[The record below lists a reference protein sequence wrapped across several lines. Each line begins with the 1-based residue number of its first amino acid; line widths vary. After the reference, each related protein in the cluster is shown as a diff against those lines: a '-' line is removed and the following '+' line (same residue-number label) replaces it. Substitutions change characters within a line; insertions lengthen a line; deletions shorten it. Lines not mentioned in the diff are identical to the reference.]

1 MVEIREG
8 IKHEISLGIA
18 LIKQVVQ
25 NRGHPLDII
34 REALSNSCAREVKA
48 SFFKITIFYDG
59 MYGWSFIFEDDG
71 IGMDYTGEKEPEK
84 QGRLDRFLNL
94 AYSGVAGLDSDEFGF
109 KGLGSKLMYLCKKL
123 EIETKTTKGMSYK
136 VVVDDIYYNLIEKK
150 KPEMPIPIIYKDN
163 PIKIDNGTI
172 IKIYGYDNGNKH
184 PEYENIDKLKQYLK
198 FRTLIGYT
206 KPERL
211 SESFPKIIIKIKTPS
226 INTEEEIKI
235 GFPWI
240 EKKESTVTGQKIG
253 IIDPPIKITEKD
265 KKGNEASIILK
276 GGYVLKTS
284 EFGLSGRSIF
294 DLGMGLTYS
303 WKGIPYFNLDF
314 NRYKPRGFELYYK
327 FSRFVVEC
335 EDVDTNIARSEINAD
350 GIKDVLF
357 TKALIKAYRKVKDSD
372 DYKEWVK
379 HRRDLRKKELS
390 ISLNKRKKTLT
401 SKEQKWVYYKSDLVH
416 KEPNNEHD
424 LLALLWKLEG
434 LKALPLH
441 VFKSLEHTN
450 KKGIDIIAD
459 YQETDI
465 SEMKL
470 FQSIE
475 AEYLLENYENH
486 DHVPEQTSLIIAW
499 DSKNLSD
506 LIKGKNEWSY
516 QWEYSDV
523 KLNVILLKY
532 IPDIEVKTK

>member
-1 MVEIREG
+1 M
-8 IKHEISLGIA
+8 
-18 LIKQVVQ
+18 
-25 NRGHPLDII
+25 
-34 REALSNSCAREVKA
+34 
-48 SFFKITIFYDG
+48 
-59 MYGWSFIFEDDG
+59 
-71 IGMDYTGEKEPEK
+71 
-84 QGRLDRFLNL
+84 
-94 AYSGVAGLDSDEFGF
+94 
-109 KGLGSKLMYLCKKL
+109 
-123 EIETKTTKGMSYK
+123 
-136 VVVDDIYYNLIEKK
+136 
-150 KPEMPIPIIYKDN
+150 
-163 PIKIDNGTI
+163 
-172 IKIYGYDNGNKH
+172 
-184 PEYENIDKLKQYLK
+184 
-198 FRTLIGYT
+198 
-206 KPERL
+206 
-211 SESFPKIIIKIKTPS
+211 
-226 INTEEEIKI
+226 
-235 GFPWI
+235 
-240 EKKESTVTGQKIG
+240 
-253 IIDPPIKITEKD
+253 
-265 KKGNEASIILK
+265 K
-276 GGYVLKTS
+276 GGYALKTG

-475 AEYLLENYENH
+475 AEHILENYENH

-499 DSKNLSD
+499 DSKNLSE

-516 QWEYSDV
+516 QWKYSDV
-523 KLNVILLKY
+523 KLNIILLKY